1 MHYRPWA
8 IHENPLFP
16 LFREQRNSR
25 QIPANPVKSRTT
37 PKSFRKYSLETAS
50 LWTASTTNQSA
61 SVRAGFGGFILIL

>member
-37 PKSFRKYSLETAS
+37 PKSFRKYSLQHGSPRTAYTTIQS
-50 LWTASTTNQSA
+50 LS
-61 SVRAGFGGFILIL
+61 L